1 MDDTDLNLEAPLR
14 DALRRRRELMV
25 PGFTDRA
32 MVAIQRDTRRRK
44 VIRWVSISAPLAGCA
59 ALLALFVST
68 PSNGLN
74 PNEADFARLISAQ
87 DKVIVR
93 NHFVAA
99 REHEAL
105 TGPVRVTAA
114 QLKTRKGEWESK
126 HTAINTEAWACLM
139 YQAIRVFVLG
149 RVTPKGLSQLPGV
162 LMPAIK
168 TV

>member
-87 DKVIVR
+87 DKVIVSTPR
-93 NHFVAA
+93 LDDT
-99 REHEAL
+99 EAL
-105 TGPVRVTAA
+105 VSFVFS
-114 QLKTRKGEWESK
+114 ES
-126 HTAINTEAWACLM
+126 TVLAPRLDTTDSLEELM
-139 YQAIRVFVLG
+139 DLVL
-149 RVTPKGLSQLPGV
+149 SES
-162 LMPAIK
+162 
-168 TV
+168 